1 MLRARSCK
9 STLIHGEGATT
20 RNGNTA
26 QLSVKELLSGCRD
39 LMKTLMKAALAE
51 DIEAEMAE
59 FPVPQRDAWRLPC

>member
-1 MLRARSCK
+1 M
-9 STLIHGEGATT
+9 IPGEGATT

-39 LMKTLMKAALAE
+39 LMKTQMKAALAE

-59 FPVPQRDAWRLPC
+59 FPGAAARRVALALLIDIPSPK